1 VDNRE
6 RVNGVL
12 KQVIKED
19 RRITPEQ
26 TLVEDLGLN
35 SLQIME
41 VLGLIENE
49 FNVFVPTEMAIPI
62 KTVGDMYKAIDE
74 ITRSHD

>member
-1 VDNRE
+1 MDNRE
-6 RVNGVL
+6 RVNRVL

-49 FNVFVPTEMAIPI
+49 FNIFVPADRAIPI
-62 KTVGDMYKAIDE
+62 KTVGEVYQAIDD
-74 ITRSHD
+74 ITFSHD